1 MSLKIYNFF
10 KIKADMGKIIGIDLG
25 STLSEVAVMEGNQPT
40 IIVNDEGHRTTP
52 SVISFSE
59 NGERKVG
66 DAAKRQAVTNPKG
79 TVVLIKR
86 FMGGTYDEIKDN
98 IKHVQYDVVNSNG
111 HPRVKI
117 NGREYT
123 PEELSAMILS
133 KMKATAEN
141 YLGETV
147 TDAVI
152 TVPAYFNDA
161 QREATKKAGEIAG
174 LNVRRIV
181 AEPTAAILASNI
193 DMEKGGLYMVVD
205 YGGSTLDFSIADISD
220 NVVEIKASNG
230 DVYCGGS
237 DLDKIV
243 TDYVVAEFLKSEG
256 IDLSKDAMAMQ
267 RIIEAVE
274 KAKIELS
281 TSTSTEI
288 NLPYITANENK
299 EPKHLVV
306 NLTKAKFEQLIDKEI
321 EKVINLGREAIVKAG
336 ITSDDLTGILLVGGS
351 TRIPKVQEELK
362 KAFNKPLIKNVNVDE
377 VVALGAAVQG
387 SILNGEKKDILLLDV
402 TPLTLGIDTLGGV
415 MVPIIEAN
423 TTIPCK
429 RSKVFTTAEDNQP
442 AVTIKVGQGNRPM
455 TDDNKIIG
463 MFTLDGIMPAQRN
476 VPQIEVTFDIDTNG
490 IMSVSAI
497 DKATGKEQSIKIESA
512 SSLSDEDIERMKKE
526 AEEHADE
533 DKKLKERADKLNNA
547 ETFAFLMEKSLEE
560 VPSDKITEE
569 QKEEIKKAIESL
581 REEIKN
587 GDLDKIEER
596 QKEVEK
602 LWNPIA
608 EEMYKSSQT
617 DGANAQQGSN
627 PFSGFT
633 DAFTNNPFAK

>member
-1 MSLKIYNFF
+1 MS
-10 KIKADMGKIIGIDLG
+10 KIIGIDLG
-25 STLSEVAVMEGNQPT
+25 STLSEVAVMEGNKPT

-52 SVISFSE
+52 SVISFSKD
-59 NGERKVG
+59 GERKVG

-79 TVVLIKR
+79 TVILIKR
-86 FMGGTYDEIKDN
+86 FMGGTYEEIKDN

-111 HPRVKI
+111 QPRVKI
-117 NGREYT
+117 NDKEYT

-133 KMKATAEN
+133 KMKSTAEN

-193 DMEKGGLYMVVD
+193 DMKKGGKYMVVD

-220 NVVEIKASNG
+220 GVVEIKASNG

-237 DLDKIV
+237 DLDKLV
-243 TDYVVAEFLKSEG
+243 SDYVVSEFKKNEG
-256 IDLSKDAMAMQ
+256 VDLSKDSMAMQ
-267 RIIEAVE
+267 RILEAVE

-281 TSTSTEI
+281 NSTSTEI
-288 NLPYITANENK
+288 NLPYITAVDNN
-299 EPKHLVV
+299 PKHLIITI
-306 NLTKAKFEQLIDKEI
+306 TKAKFEQLIDKEI
-321 EKVINLGREAIVKAG
+321 QKVINLGKDALVKANMQA
-336 ITSDDLTGILLVGGS
+336 SELEGILLVGGS
-351 TRIPKVQEELK
+351 TRIPKVQEELT
-362 KAFNKPLIKNVNVDE
+362 KAFNRPLIKNVNVDE

-387 SILNGEKKDILLLDV
+387 SIISGDKTDVLLLDV
-402 TPLTLGIDTLGGV
+402 TPLSLGIDTMGGV
-415 MVPIIEAN
+415 MAKIIEAN

-429 RSKVFTTAEDNQP
+429 RSQIFTTAENNQP
-442 AVTIKVGQGNRPM
+442 AVTIVVAQGNRPM
-455 TDDNKIIG
+455 TKDNKMIG
-463 MFTLDGIMPAQRN
+463 MFTLDGITPAPRGI
-476 VPQIEVTFDIDTNG
+476 PQIEVTFDIDTNG
-490 IMSVSAI
+490 ILSVSAV
-497 DKATGKEQSIKIESA
+497 DKATNKEQHITIENS

-526 AEEHADE
+526 AEEHAEE
-533 DKKLKERADKLNNA
+533 DKKEMEKANKVNAA
-547 ETFAFLMEKSLEE
+547 ETFAFMIEKSMEE
-560 VPSDKITEE
+560 LPEDKITSE
-569 QKEEIKKAIESL
+569 QKEELKKSIEEFREAIKEK
-581 REEIKN
+581 
-587 GDLDKIEER
+587 DLDKIEEK

-608 EEMYKSSQT
+608 EDLYKSEQQT
-617 DGANAQQGSN
+617 GQSENNPFTGSN

-633 DAFTNNPFAK
+633 GNNNPFAQ

>member
-1 MSLKIYNFF
+1 MS
-10 KIKADMGKIIGIDLG
+10 KIIGIDLG

-40 IIVNDEGHRTTP
+40 IIVNEEGHRTTP
-52 SVISFSE
+52 SVISFSKD
-59 NGERKVG
+59 GERKVG

-79 TVVLIKR
+79 TVILIKR
-86 FMGGTYDEIKDN
+86 FMGGTYEEIKDN

-111 HPRVKI
+111 QPRVKI
-117 NGREYT
+117 NDKEYT

-133 KMKATAEN
+133 KMKSTAEN

-193 DMEKGGLYMVVD
+193 DMKKGGKYMVVD

-220 NVVEIKASNG
+220 GVVEIKASNG

-237 DLDKIV
+237 DLDKLV
-243 TDYVVAEFLKSEG
+243 SDYVVSEFKKNEG
-256 IDLSKDAMAMQ
+256 VDLSKDSMAMQ
-267 RIIEAVE
+267 RILEAVE

-281 TSTSTEI
+281 NSTSTEI
-288 NLPYITANENK
+288 NLPYITAVDNN
-299 EPKHLVV
+299 PKHLIITI
-306 NLTKAKFEQLIDKEI
+306 TKAKFEQLIDKEI
-321 EKVINLGREAIVKAG
+321 QKVINLGKDALVKANMQA
-336 ITSDDLTGILLVGGS
+336 SELEGILLVGGS
-351 TRIPKVQEELK
+351 TRIPKVQEELT
-362 KAFNKPLIKNVNVDE
+362 KAFNRPLIKNVNADE

-387 SILNGEKKDILLLDV
+387 SIISGEKTDVLLLDV
-402 TPLTLGIDTLGGV
+402 TPLSLGIDTMGGV
-415 MVPIIEAN
+415 MAKIIEAN

-429 RSKVFTTAEDNQP
+429 RSQIFTTAENNQP
-442 AVTIKVGQGNRPM
+442 AVTIVVAQGNRPM
-455 TDDNKIIG
+455 TKDNKMIG
-463 MFTLDGIMPAQRN
+463 MFTLDGITPAPRG

-490 IMSVSAI
+490 ILSVSAV
-497 DKATGKEQSIKIESA
+497 DKATNKEQHITIENS

-526 AEEHADE
+526 AEEHAEE
-533 DKKLKERADKLNNA
+533 DKKEMEKANKVNAA
-547 ETFAFLMEKSLEE
+547 ETFAFMIEKSMEE
-560 VPSDKITEE
+560 LPEDKITSE
-569 QKEEIKKAIESL
+569 QKEEIQKSIDELKEAVKE
-581 REEIKN
+581 K
-587 GDLDKIEER
+587 DLDKIEEK

-608 EEMYKSSQT
+608 EDLYKSE
-617 DGANAQQGSN
+617 QQNGQSENNPFTGSN

-633 DAFTNNPFAK
+633 GNNNPFAQ